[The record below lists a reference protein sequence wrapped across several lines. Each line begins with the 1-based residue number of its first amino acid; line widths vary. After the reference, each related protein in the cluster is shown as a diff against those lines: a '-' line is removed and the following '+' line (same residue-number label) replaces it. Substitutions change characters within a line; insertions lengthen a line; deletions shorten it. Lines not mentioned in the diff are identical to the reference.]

1 MFILKGIEQLEK
13 AIAKAKKVRPR
24 VEFDRFG
31 RYRVSGSK
39 GYYTVICRK
48 SDNGYKT
55 VDCTCKGAEKGLVC
69 YHAAAALS
77 LHVALARRE
86 QATQICVAP
95 VKGMNEIPYLKPTI
109 ERPVERV
116 GGIRI
121 N

>member
-39 GYYTVICRK
+39 CYYTVICRK
-48 SDNGYKT
+48 DERGYKT
-55 VDCTCKGAEKGLVC
+55 VTCTCRGAEKGLAC

-77 LHVALARRE
+77 LHIGLARQQ
-86 QATQICVAP
+86 QAA
-95 VKGMNEIPYLKPTI
+95 
-109 ERPVERV
+109 
-116 GGIRI
+116 
-121 N
+121 